1 MISHHNALVWTRI
14 DYKNY
19 TCMNRDTI
27 DKEAVWCNIQDIYD
41 MILQCCL
48 EYFKDNIE

>member
-1 MISHHNALVWTRI
+1 MNENWLQECS
-14 DYKNY
+14 YY
-19 TCMNRDTI
+19 TCINRDTV